1 MIITLNWKN
10 YWKMNKERPI
20 IIDIVNENTLD
31 IEKFQNACLRPIIKM
46 QHEFIFG
53 LFQGYLSKR
62 KIDFNT
68 INSSK
73 RRARVKS
80 IFVKDLNFKYLI
92 LGVII
97 GHFSTDEF
105 QIYQN
110 NASEYNKRIV
120 QICIQRIQDT
130 FLK

>member
-1 MIITLNWKN
+1 
-10 YWKMNKERPI
+10 
-20 IIDIVNENTLD
+20 
-31 IEKFQNACLRPIIKM
+31 
-46 QHEFIFG
+46 
-53 LFQGYLSKR
+53 
-62 KIDFNT
+62 
-68 INSSK
+68 
-73 RRARVKS
+73 VKS